1 MSAAELPN
9 VMRAARTEKNIPVT
23 YLNRMTYEDS
33 AGEDILAGTGGL
45 IYEDENKNV
54 NVILPNPDPDMG
66 LVRFKIIWK

>member
-1 MSAAELPN
+1 
-9 VMRAARTEKNIPVT
+9 
-23 YLNRMTYEDS
+23 MTYEDS